1 LSNKSYLII
10 LILSNQNDDLER
22 KLVTTLGVSD
32 RTFRIEVLCAMP
44 IHVIQVTPNLQ
55 PHTQCCPNGLS
66 TVGPVSFGPI
76 GSQYLTS
83 GVRKIL
89 ELSSLIIK
97 ILS

>member
-1 LSNKSYLII
+1 MRDANTRNPSYA
-10 LILSNQNDDLER
+10 QF
-22 KLVTTLGVSD
+22 TT
-32 RTFRIEVLCAMP
+32 TYAM
-44 IHVIQVTPNLQ
+44 
-55 PHTQCCPNGLS
+55 LS